1 MLGDMIE
8 IYIIFDMI
16 IPFTFFVTFL
26 IRVLLLSH
34 LFHTL
39 TEIYIVVQNPQKNF
53 KKLKSIQNLIA
64 RKLQ

>member
-16 IPFTFFVTFL
+16 IPFTFFVAFL
-26 IRVLLLSH
+26 TRVLLLSH
-34 LFHTL
+34 LFHTFI
-39 TEIYIVVQNPQKNF
+39 EIYIVVQNPQKNL